1 MTPDGLM
8 MTSSGARQKRIRT
21 SFKHD
26 QLRTLKSYFAMNR
39 NPDAKDL
46 KVMSQKT
53 QLSKRVL
60 QVRCRRCVWRCFEA
74 HDWCNCSEILHYLT
88 VCTCGSGTGTYM
100 VCICTLIV
108 IIYAYCYM

>member
-1 MTPDGLM
+1 MAGGDGDETLTMTPDGLM

-60 QVRCRRCVWRCFEA
+60 QVGFG
-74 HDWCNCSEILHYLT
+74 
-88 VCTCGSGTGTYM
+88 VCG
-100 VCICTLIV
+100 VAL
-108 IIYAYCYM
+108 

>member
-60 QVRCRRCVWRCFEA
+60 QVRCRRRVACGVVKYDSQL
-74 HDWCNCSEILHYLT
+74 HEILHYLT